1 MNWIAEYDLV
11 AVGRNQNIQNSTIRQ
26 VRDYLQIACALVDAY
41 QAPAISSFSNAHQ
54 IAAKMLAC
62 LHEPN
67 ILRTCLDNKT
77 LRWWNHDALDII
89 DFPILIIDQ
98 IRLIIFGTHPSY
110 I

>member
-1 MNWIAEYDLV
+1 
-11 AVGRNQNIQNSTIRQ
+11 
-26 VRDYLQIACALVDAY
+26 
-41 QAPAISSFSNAHQ
+41 
-54 IAAKMLAC
+54 MLAC